1 MAVNSLLIKKQHS
14 MKKVFIIAAISASIA
29 ICSCKGNGSTDAD
42 ANASSSDTTKGL
54 NDGNGAPGSG
64 SGSAGAGT
72 VGDTTL
78 TPQDTVNGAPLRNG
92 QDSAKHQ

>member
-1 MAVNSLLIKKQHS
+1 MRKAL
-14 MKKVFIIAAISASIA
+14 IIAAVALSVA
-29 ICSCKGNGSTDAD
+29 IGGCKGNGSTNAD
-42 ANASSSDTTKGL
+42 GDVSSTDTTKGL

-78 TPQDTVNGAPLRNG
+78 TPQDTVNGAPLPKG
-92 QDSAKHQ
+92 PDTTKH